1 VKIEIEK
8 RWLIGGGIA
17 VALLFAVAIGVI
29 ALASGESGKSAAET
43 PASDAEM
50 AGLEEEVG
58 SAEEEGLEECVD
70 LWNNS
75 ENAGPQ
81 SSLAALAASYVSVT
95 TSDLYPGKC
104 LITAA
109 NPELNLSAQ
118 FLEGGGNPYAFDQIA
133 TGEATSLPPSVTAWN
148 ATVDSVGHI
157 GLSSSRPARD

>member
-1 VKIEIEK
+1 MKIEIEK
-8 RWLIGGGIA
+8 KWLVGGGIG
-17 VALLFAVAIGVI
+17 ALLIVAAVGVI
-29 ALASGESGKSAAET
+29 ALASGGSGKSAAET
-43 PASDAEM
+43 PASDAEI
-50 AGLEEEVG
+50 AELGEEVG
-58 SAEEEGLEECVD
+58 SVEGEGLEECVD

-118 FLEGGGNPYAFDQIA
+118 FLEGDGNPYAFDQVA
-133 TGEATSLPPSVTAWN
+133 SGEATSLPSSVTAWN
-148 ATVDSVGHI
+148 ASTDSVGHI
-157 GLSSSRPARD
+157 GLSSSRPARE